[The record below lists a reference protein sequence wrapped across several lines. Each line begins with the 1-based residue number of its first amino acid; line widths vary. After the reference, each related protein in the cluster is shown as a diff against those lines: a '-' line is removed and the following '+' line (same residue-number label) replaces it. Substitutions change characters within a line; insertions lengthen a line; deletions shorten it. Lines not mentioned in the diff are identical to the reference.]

1 MSRSRCMANLKHAI
15 KQGIVALKAK
25 NIQPVMQTVGDESLL
40 KGKTALVVGGS
51 GGIGKAVAKA
61 FLKNGAN
68 VIIAGTRRAKV
79 DKVVLELG
87 EKCAGIV
94 VNLAEPETF
103 SNVIDEAVAFYGP
116 IDILVNSAGV
126 HTEDVSMGGFLDFS
140 VEEYDRILDINLRGV
155 YFMVQSVA
163 KRMIS
168 DKVSNGHILIVSSSA
183 GNEPAWSPYRVS
195 KWGLKGITE
204 GMASALVPHGIV
216 VNAIAP
222 GSTATPLLGVEEG
235 DSISAE
241 DNRLGRFAMP
251 EEIAEFAVMLAS
263 PIGDMVV
270 GDTLY
275 VSGGRGVCDIR

>member
-1 MSRSRCMANLKHAI
+1 MANLKHAI

-25 NIQPVMQTVGDESLL
+25 NIQPVMQTVGDECLL

-68 VIIAGTRRAKV
+68 VVIAGTRRAKV

-87 EKCAGIV
+87 GNCAGV
-94 VNLAEPETF
+94 VVDLAEPGTF
-103 SNVIDEAVAFYGP
+103 SKVIDEAVAFYGP
-116 IDILVNSAGV
+116 INILVNSAGV

-222 GSTATPLLGVEEG
+222 GSTATPLLGVEKG

-263 PIGDMVV
+263 PMGDMVV

>member
-1 MSRSRCMANLKHAI
+1 MANLKHAI

-40 KGKTALVVGGS
+40 VGKTALVVGGS

-61 FLKNGAN
+61 FLKNGAS
-68 VIIAGTRRAKV
+68 VVIAGTRREKV
-79 DKVVLELG
+79 DKVVRELG
-87 EKCAGIV
+87 GKCAGVV

-103 SNVIDEAVAFYGP
+103 SEVVDEAVACFGP

-126 HTEDVSMGGFLDFS
+126 HTEDTSMGGFLDFS
-140 VEEYDRILDINLRGV
+140 VEEYDRILGINLRGV
-155 YFMVQSVA
+155 YFMVQAVA

-168 DKVSNGHILIVSSSA
+168 DKVANGHILIVSSSA

-204 GMASALVPHGIV
+204 GMASALVRRGIV

-241 DNRLGRFAMP
+241 DNRLGRLAMP

-263 PIGDMVV
+263 PMGDMVV

>member
-1 MSRSRCMANLKHAI
+1 MANLKHAI

-204 GMASALVPHGIV
+204 GMASALLPHGIV

>member
-1 MSRSRCMANLKHAI
+1 MANLKHAI

-25 NIQPVMQTVGDESLL
+25 NIQPVMQTVGDECLL

-68 VIIAGTRRAKV
+68 VVIAGTRRAKV

-87 EKCAGIV
+87 GNCAGIV
-94 VNLAEPETF
+94 ADRADPDTF
-103 SNVIDEAVAFYGP
+103 SKVIDEAAAFYGP
-116 IDILVNSAGV
+116 INILVNSAGV

-222 GSTATPLLGVEEG
+222 GSTATPLLGVEKG

-263 PIGDMVV
+263 PMGDMVV

>member
-1 MSRSRCMANLKHAI
+1 MANLKHAI

-40 KGKTALVVGGS
+40 KGKTALVVGGT
-51 GGIGKAVAKA
+51 GGIGRAVAKA

-68 VIIAGTRRAKV
+68 VVIAGTRRAKV
-79 DKVVLELG
+79 DKVAVELG
-87 EKCAGIV
+87 EKCAGVV

-103 SNVIDEAVAFYGP
+103 SRVVDEAVAFYAP

-126 HTEDVSMGGFLDFS
+126 HTEDVCMGGFLDFT

-163 KRMIS
+163 QRMIS

-222 GSTATPLLGVEEG
+222 GSTATPLLGIEEG

-241 DNRLGRFAMP
+241 DNGLGRFAMP

-263 PIGDMVV
+263 PMGDMVV

>member
-1 MSRSRCMANLKHAI
+1 MANLKHAI

-68 VIIAGTRRAKV
+68 VVIAGTRRAKV

-87 EKCAGIV
+87 GNCAGV
-94 VNLAEPETF
+94 VVDLAEPDTF
-103 SNVIDEAVAFYGP
+103 SKVIDEAVAFYGP
-116 IDILVNSAGV
+116 ITILVNSAGV

-222 GSTATPLLGVEEG
+222 GSTATPLLGVEKG

-263 PIGDMVV
+263 PMGDMVV

>member
-1 MSRSRCMANLKHAI
+1 MANLKHAI

-68 VIIAGTRRAKV
+68 VVIAGTGRAKV

-87 EKCAGIV
+87 EKCAGII
-94 VNLAEPETF
+94 VNLAQPETF
-103 SNVIDEAVAFYGP
+103 SKVIDEAVAFYGP

-183 GNEPAWSPYRVS
+183 GNESAWSPYRVS

>member
-1 MSRSRCMANLKHAI
+1 MANLKHAI

-25 NIQPVMQTVGDESLL
+25 NIQPVMQTVGDECLL

-68 VIIAGTRRAKV
+68 VVIAGTRRAKV

-87 EKCAGIV
+87 GNCAGV
-94 VNLAEPETF
+94 VVDLAEPDTF
-103 SNVIDEAVAFYGP
+103 SKVIDEAAAFYGP
-116 IDILVNSAGV
+116 INILVNSAGV

-222 GSTATPLLGVEEG
+222 GSTATPLLGVEKG

-263 PIGDMVV
+263 PMGDMVV

>member
-1 MSRSRCMANLKHAI
+1 MANLKHAI

-61 FLKNGAN
+61 FLKNGSN
-68 VIIAGTRRAKV
+68 VVIAGTRRAKV

-87 EKCAGIV
+87 GNCAGV
-94 VNLAEPETF
+94 VVDLAEPDTF
-103 SNVIDEAVAFYGP
+103 SKVIDEAVAFYGP
-116 IDILVNSAGV
+116 INILVNSAGV

-222 GSTATPLLGVEEG
+222 GSTATPLLGVEKG

-263 PIGDMVV
+263 PMGDMVV

>member
-1 MSRSRCMANLKHAI
+1 MANLKHAI

-68 VIIAGTRRAKV
+68 VVIAGTRRAKV

-87 EKCAGIV
+87 GNCAGV
-94 VNLAEPETF
+94 VVDLAEPDTF
-103 SNVIDEAVAFYGP
+103 SKVIDEAVAFYGP
-116 IDILVNSAGV
+116 INILVNSAGV
-126 HTEDVSMGGFLDFS
+126 HTEDVSMCGFLDFS

-222 GSTATPLLGVEEG
+222 GSTATPLLGVEKG

-263 PIGDMVV
+263 PMGDMVV

>member
-1 MSRSRCMANLKHAI
+1 MTNLKHAI

-25 NIQPVMQTVGDESLL
+25 NIQPVLQTVGDESLL
-40 KGKTALVVGGS
+40 QGKTALVVGGS

-61 FLKNGAN
+61 FLKNGAS
-68 VIIAGTRRAKV
+68 VVIAGARREKI

-87 EKCAGIV
+87 EKCAGV
-94 VNLAEPETF
+94 VVDLAEPETF
-103 SNVIDEAVAFYGP
+103 SKVVDEAVTCFGP

-126 HTEDVSMGGFLDFS
+126 HTEDFSMGGFLDFS
-140 VEEYDRILDINLRGV
+140 VEEYNRILDINLRGV
-155 YFMVQSVA
+155 YFMVQTVA
-163 KRMIS
+163 KRMIN
-168 DKVSNGHILIVSSSA
+168 DKVTNGHILIISSSA

-204 GMASALVPHGIV
+204 GMASALVRHGIV
-216 VNAIAP
+216 VKAIAP
-222 GSTATPLLGVEEG
+222 GSTATPLLGVKEG

-241 DNRLGRFAMP
+241 DNRLGRLAMP

-263 PIGDMVV
+263 PMGDMVV

>member
-1 MSRSRCMANLKHAI
+1 MANLKHAI

-25 NIQPVMQTVGDESLL
+25 NIQPVMQTVGDECLL

-68 VIIAGTRRAKV
+68 VVIAGTRRAKV

-87 EKCAGIV
+87 EKCAGV
-94 VNLAEPETF
+94 VVDLAEPETF
-103 SNVIDEAVAFYGP
+103 SKVIDEAVAFYGP

-204 GMASALVPHGIV
+204 GHGFRPRSSWHCSQRDC
-216 VNAIAP
+216 ARQH
-222 GSTATPLLGVEEG
+222 G
-235 DSISAE
+235 DSSSW
-241 DNRLGRFAMP
+241 RR
-251 EEIAEFAVMLAS
+251 
-263 PIGDMVV
+263 
-270 GDTLY
+270 
-275 VSGGRGVCDIR
+275 GG

>member
-1 MSRSRCMANLKHAI
+1 MANLKHAI

-25 NIQPVMQTVGDESLL
+25 NIQPVMQTVGDECLL

-68 VIIAGTRRAKV
+68 VVIAGTRRAKV

-87 EKCAGIV
+87 EKCAGV
-94 VNLAEPETF
+94 VVDLAEPETF
-103 SNVIDEAVAFYGP
+103 SKVIDETVAFYGP

-204 GMASALVPHGIV
+204 GMASALVPYGIV

-263 PIGDMVV
+263 PMGDMVV

>member
-1 MSRSRCMANLKHAI
+1 M
-15 KQGIVALKAK
+15 
-25 NIQPVMQTVGDESLL
+25 
-40 KGKTALVVGGS
+40 
-51 GGIGKAVAKA
+51 
-61 FLKNGAN
+61 
-68 VIIAGTRRAKV
+68 
-79 DKVVLELG
+79 
-87 EKCAGIV
+87 
-94 VNLAEPETF
+94 
-103 SNVIDEAVAFYGP
+103 AFYGP

-168 DKVSNGHILIVSSSA
+168 DNVSNGHILIVSSSA

-204 GMASALVPHGIV
+204 GMASALVSYGIV

-222 GSTATPLLGVEEG
+222 GSTATPLLGVEKG

-263 PIGDMVV
+263 PMGDMVV

>member
-1 MSRSRCMANLKHAI
+1 MANLKHAI

-68 VIIAGTRRAKV
+68 VVIAGTRRAKV

-87 EKCAGIV
+87 GNCAGV
-94 VNLAEPETF
+94 VVDLAEPDTF
-103 SNVIDEAVAFYGP
+103 SKVIDEAVAFHGP
-116 IDILVNSAGV
+116 INILVNSAGV

-222 GSTATPLLGVEEG
+222 GSTATPLLGVEKG

-263 PIGDMVV
+263 PMGDMVV

>member
-1 MSRSRCMANLKHAI
+1 MANLKHAI

-68 VIIAGTRRAKV
+68 VVIAGTRRAKV

-87 EKCAGIV
+87 GNCAGV
-94 VNLAEPETF
+94 VVDLAEPDTF
-103 SNVIDEAVAFYGP
+103 SKVIDEAVAFYGP
-116 IDILVNSAGV
+116 INILVNSAGV

-222 GSTATPLLGVEEG
+222 GSTATPLLGVEKG

-251 EEIAEFAVMLAS
+251 KEIAEFAVMLAS
-263 PIGDMVV
+263 PMGDMVV

>member
-1 MSRSRCMANLKHAI
+1 MANLKHAI

-25 NIQPVMQTVGDESLL
+25 NIQPVMQTVGDECLL

-68 VIIAGTRRAKV
+68 VVIAGTRRAKV

-87 EKCAGIV
+87 EKCAGV
-94 VNLAEPETF
+94 VVDLAEPETF
-103 SNVIDEAVAFYGP
+103 SKVIDEAVAFYGP

-163 KRMIS
+163 KHMIS

-204 GMASALVPHGIV
+204 GMASALVPRGIV

-263 PIGDMVV
+263 PMGDMVV

>member
-1 MSRSRCMANLKHAI
+1 MTNLKHAI

-25 NIQPVMQTVGDESLL
+25 NIQPVLQTVGDEGLL
-40 KGKTALVVGGS
+40 DGKAALIVGGS
-51 GGIGKAVAKA
+51 GGIGKAIAKA
-61 FLKNGAN
+61 FLKNGAS
-68 VIIAGTRRAKV
+68 VVVAGSRTEKVERAV
-79 DKVVLELG
+79 AELG
-87 EKCAGIV
+87 GKTAGV
-94 VNLAEPETF
+94 VMNLASPETF
-103 SNVIDEAVAFYGP
+103 GKIVNEAASCFGG

-126 HTEDVSMGGFLDFS
+126 HTEDSSMGGFLDFT

-155 YFMVQSVA
+155 YFMTQAVA
-163 KRMIS
+163 KRMIA
-168 DKVSNGHILIVSSSA
+168 DKVEHGHILNISSSA

-204 GMASALVPHGIV
+204 GMAAALVRHGIT

-222 GSTATPLLGVEEG
+222 GSTATLLLGVEKG

-241 DNRLGRFAMP
+241 DNRLGRLAMP
-251 EEIAEFAVMLAS
+251 EEIAEYAVMLAS
-263 PIGDMVV
+263 PLGDMVV

>member
-1 MSRSRCMANLKHAI
+1 MANLKHAI

-40 KGKTALVVGGS
+40 KGETALVVGGS

-68 VIIAGTRRAKV
+68 VVIAGTRRAKV

-87 EKCAGIV
+87 GNCAGV
-94 VNLAEPETF
+94 VVDLAEPDTF
-103 SNVIDEAVAFYGP
+103 SKVIDEAVAFYGP
-116 IDILVNSAGV
+116 INILVNSAGV

-222 GSTATPLLGVEEG
+222 GSTATPLLGVEKG

-263 PIGDMVV
+263 PMGDMVV

>member
-1 MSRSRCMANLKHAI
+1 MANLKHAI

-25 NIQPVMQTVGDESLL
+25 NIQPVMQTVGDECLL

-68 VIIAGTRRAKV
+68 VVIAGTRRAKV

-87 EKCAGIV
+87 EKCAGV
-94 VNLAEPETF
+94 VVDLAEPETF
-103 SNVIDEAVAFYGP
+103 PKVIDEAVAFYGP

-204 GMASALVPHGIV
+204 GMASALVPYGIV

-263 PIGDMVV
+263 PMGDMVV

>member
-1 MSRSRCMANLKHAI
+1 MANLKHAI

-25 NIQPVMQTVGDESLL
+25 NIQPVMQTVGDECLL

-51 GGIGKAVAKA
+51 GRICKAVAKA

-68 VIIAGTRRAKV
+68 VVIAGTRRAKV

-87 EKCAGIV
+87 GNCAGV
-94 VNLAEPETF
+94 VVDLAEPETF
-103 SNVIDEAVAFYGP
+103 SKVIDEAVAFYGP
-116 IDILVNSAGV
+116 INILVNSAGV

-163 KRMIS
+163 KSMIS

-222 GSTATPLLGVEEG
+222 GSTATPLLGVEKG

-263 PIGDMVV
+263 PMGDMVV

>member
-1 MSRSRCMANLKHAI
+1 MANLKHAI

-25 NIQPVMQTVGDESLL
+25 NIQPVMQIVGDESLL

-68 VIIAGTRRAKV
+68 VVIAGTRRAKV

-168 DKVSNGHILIVSSSA
+168 DKVRNGHILIVSSSA

>member
-1 MSRSRCMANLKHAI
+1 MANLKHAI

-25 NIQPVMQTVGDESLL
+25 NIQPVVQTVGDESLL
-40 KGKTALVVGGS
+40 KGKTALVVGGT

-61 FLKNGAN
+61 LLKNGAN
-68 VIIAGTRRAKV
+68 VVIAGTRRAKV
-79 DKVVLELG
+79 DKVMSELG
-87 EKCAGIV
+87 DKCAGVV
-94 VNLAEPETF
+94 VNLAKPETF
-103 SNVIDEAVAFYGP
+103 SKVVDEAVAFYGP

-163 KRMIS
+163 RRMIS

-222 GSTATPLLGVEEG
+222 GSTATPLLGVEKG

-263 PIGDMVV
+263 PMGDMVV